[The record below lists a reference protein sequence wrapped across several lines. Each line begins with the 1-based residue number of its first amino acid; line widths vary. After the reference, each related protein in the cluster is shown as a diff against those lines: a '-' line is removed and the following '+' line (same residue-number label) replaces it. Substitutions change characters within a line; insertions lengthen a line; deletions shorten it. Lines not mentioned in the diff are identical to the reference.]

1 MEKERKLINPRPIV
15 VFDREVTAD
24 DLKMFSKNFI
34 DATIVVNGNVLIE
47 GKIEH
52 LLGDLYVSGNLF
64 LDAPVLYFGNLYVTG
79 DISAGRDDYS
89 LCAVKVYCYGDII
102 FVGNIFAEEIYS
114 EAEIDSYDIYSESLY
129 CAKEITSKNIE
140 VNGDLYCKDN
150 ICTYNYEIAVAGDF
164 TCEKNVITKAL
175 NVYGEQKVYGTIE
188 EYKGD

>member
-15 VFDREVTAD
+15 VFDRDVTAD

-79 DISAGRDDYS
+79 DILTGFLDYS
-89 LCAVKVYCYGDII
+89 LGVIKLHCYGDMLYAGII
-102 FVGNIFAEEIYS
+102 YAEEIYS
-114 EAEIDSYDIYSESLY
+114 EGEINTLEIFSESLY
-129 CAKEITSKNIE
+129 CAGEIKSKKIE
-140 VNGDLYCKDN
+140 VSGDLYCKDN